1 MIDYEGIEKKW
12 QAAWAEARLFEGEI
26 GGKKPYMVTAAFPY
40 ANAPQHIGH
49 LRTYGTADVLA
60 RYKRMQGFNV
70 LYPMGF
76 HATGT
81 PVLAFA
87 KRFIEKDKDLIAEM
101 KLFHIPDED
110 LEKMTDPVYI
120 ANYFTKELEKGMHKA
135 GYSIDWRRKFTSID
149 PFFSKFIE
157 WQFGILNNKGL
168 LTQGKHPVGWCP
180 NENNAV
186 GMHDTKHDVEPE
198 IEKETLLRFKVEG
211 EDAYVLCVT
220 YRPETIFGITNIFVA
235 ENAQYVLCQIKG
247 MEGNCYISKAS
258 SEVLK
263 HQFDITIIKEI
274 TGKEMLQKKCLNE
287 RGIAQKVLPI
297 FPGFFV
303 KESLGSGIVMSV
315 PSHAP
320 FDYAA
325 IQRLKNQG
333 YNISE
338 LKPAKLIEVAVGE
351 AAEGKGPVP
360 SALDLPALAYLKLTN
375 ADENS
380 LDDLLESA
388 TKLQYRE
395 ESHWGKM
402 IVKGYEGMSEPEAR
416 EHVRKELMEAGEAFD
431 VYTLVNSSPVFCRCG
446 SRIVI
451 KTVENQWF
459 INYGDSAWK
468 EAVKN
473 AYSKMHILPEKSKN
487 AFESAINWIDLR
499 AVVRAQGLGTK
510 FPFDKNYII
519 ESLSDSTIYMSFY
532 TISNLI
538 RDIEIEKLKPEFF
551 GYIFLGEGNAD
562 KVAESTGIDPEIIR
576 KCSESFSYWYKNTS
590 RHSALE
596 LIFNHLTM
604 YIFNHVAIFGEAYW
618 PKQIV
623 TNGMVLMEGEKM
635 SKSLGN
641 IVPLLDGIKNYGADP
656 LRVVVVSSA
665 DLFSDSEFSNEAL
678 NGVKERFEYL
688 FNIVQSL
695 ESMGSSGLMQI
706 DYWLYS
712 KLNRKIRD
720 STASMEALAL
730 RDVATSLLYDS
741 VIELKR
747 YFARG
752 GGNSIVVKDYMT
764 NLILMLQPMAP
775 HLSEELWHIL
785 GNNSF
790 ASIEKWPTP
799 DETVISDNIE
809 DLEALLE
816 STIVDAKQ
824 VSELMK
830 KKENRDPTEF
840 RFIVAS
846 DWKREVQNRLA
857 EERNSSDLL
866 EEMKGDATVSNKEA
880 VAKYIINMS
889 KKINEIKKI
898 QLSQKDEYD
907 SLKEAEEY
915 LGSQLRCKVVVEREE
930 ESKSGRAGRAMPGK
944 PSIDLLY

>member
-12 QAAWAEARLFEGEI
+12 QDAWREARIFEGEI
-26 GGKKPYMVTAAFPY
+26 GGKEPYMVTAAFPY

-60 RYKRMQGFNV
+60 RYKRMQGYNV

-157 WQFGILNNKGL
+157 WQFGILNEKGL

-186 GMHDTKHDVEPE
+186 GMHDTKHDLEPE
-198 IEKETLLRFKVEG
+198 IEKETILRFKVEG
-211 EDAYVLCVT
+211 EEAYVPCVT
-220 YRPETIFGITNIFVA
+220 YRPETIFGVTNLFVA
-235 ENAQYVLCQIKG
+235 ENAQYILCKIKG
-247 MEGNCYISKAS
+247 MDGNCYVSKAS
-258 SEVLK
+258 AEALK
-263 HQFDITIIKEI
+263 HQFDITIINEV
-274 TGKEMLQKKCLNE
+274 TGKEMLQKRCINKK
-287 RGIAQKVLPI
+287 GINQTILPI

-303 KESLGSGIVMSV
+303 KEDLGSGIVMSV

-325 IQRLKNQG
+325 LQRLKGQG
-333 YNISE
+333 YDISMV
-338 LKPAKLIEVAVGE
+338 KPVKLIEVKAGKIT
-351 AAEGKGPVP
+351 EGKDSVP
-360 SALDLPALAYLKLTN
+360 SELDMPALAYLKLTN

-380 LDDLLESA
+380 LDDLLEAA
-388 TKLQYRE
+388 TKLQYKE
-395 ESHWGKM
+395 ESHWGRM

-416 EHVRKELMEAGEAFD
+416 ESIRKELIAAGEAFD

-459 INYGDSAWK
+459 INYGDQAWK

-473 AYSKMHILPEKSKN
+473 AYSKMRILPEKSKN
-487 AFESAINWIDLR
+487 AFESAIGWIDLR

-510 FPFDKNYII
+510 FPFDKDYII

-538 RDIEIEKLKPEFF
+538 REVELDKLKPEFF
-551 GYIFLGEGNAD
+551 GYVFLGKGNAD

-604 YIFNHVAIFGEAYW
+604 YLFNHVAIFDEAYW

-641 IVPLLDGIKNYGADP
+641 IVPLLDGIRNYGADP
-656 LRVVVVSSA
+656 LRAVVISSA

-678 NGVKERFEYL
+678 SGIKERFEYM
-688 FNIVQSL
+688 FSIVKNL
-695 ESMGSSGLMQI
+695 ESMDSSGLKQI

-720 STASMEALAL
+720 STASMETLSL
-730 RDVATSLLYDS
+730 RDVATSLIYDS
-741 VIELKR
+741 VIELRR
-747 YFARG
+747 YFSRG
-752 GGNSIVVKDYMT
+752 GVNSIVVKDYMT
-764 NLILMLQPMAP
+764 NLVLMLQPMAP
-775 HLSEELWHIL
+775 HLSEELWHML
-785 GNNSF
+785 GNDSF
-790 ASIEKWPTP
+790 ASLEKWPTP
-799 DETVISDNIE
+799 DESVISDIIE

-830 KKENRDPTEF
+830 KKEKREPREF
-840 RFIVAS
+840 RLIVAS
-846 DWKREVQNRLA
+846 DWKREIQNRLA
-857 EERNSSDLL
+857 TERNSSTLL
-866 EEMKGDATVSNKEA
+866 QELKGSESTTNKETT
-880 VAKYIINMS
+880 AKYILSLS
-889 KKINEIKKI
+889 KKINEIKSI
-898 QLSQKDEYD
+898 QFSQKEEYD

-915 LGSQLRCKVVVEREE
+915 LSSQLKCKVLVEKEE
-930 ESKSGRAGRAMPGK
+930 ESKSNRASRAMPGK
-944 PSIDLLY
+944 PSIDLIY

>member
-12 QAAWAEARLFEGEI
+12 QDAWREARIFEGEI
-26 GGKKPYMVTAAFPY
+26 GGKEPYMVTAAFPY

-60 RYKRMQGFNV
+60 RYKRMQGYNV

-157 WQFGILNNKGL
+157 WQFGILNEKGL

-186 GMHDTKHDVEPE
+186 GMHDTKHDLEPE
-198 IEKETLLRFKVEG
+198 IEKETILRFKVEG
-211 EDAYVLCVT
+211 EEAYVPCVT
-220 YRPETIFGITNIFVA
+220 YRPETIFGVTNLFVA
-235 ENAQYVLCQIKG
+235 ENAQYILCKIKG
-247 MEGNCYISKAS
+247 MDGNCYVSKAS
-258 SEVLK
+258 AEALK
-263 HQFDITIIKEI
+263 HQFDITIINEV
-274 TGKEMLQKKCLNE
+274 TGKEMLQKRCINKK
-287 RGIAQKVLPI
+287 GINQTILPI

-303 KESLGSGIVMSV
+303 KEDLGSGIVMSV

-325 IQRLKNQG
+325 LQRLKGQG
-333 YNISE
+333 YDISMV
-338 LKPAKLIEVAVGE
+338 KPVKLIEVKAGKIT
-351 AAEGKGPVP
+351 EGKDSVP
-360 SALDLPALAYLKLTN
+360 SELDMPALAYLKLTN

-380 LDDLLESA
+380 LDDLLEAA
-388 TKLQYRE
+388 TKLQYKE
-395 ESHWGKM
+395 ESHWGRM

-416 EHVRKELMEAGEAFD
+416 ESIRKELIAAGEAFD

-459 INYGDSAWK
+459 INYGDQAWK

-473 AYSKMHILPEKSKN
+473 AYSKMRILPEKSKN
-487 AFESAINWIDLR
+487 AFESAIGWIDLR

-510 FPFDKNYII
+510 FPFDKDYII

-538 RDIEIEKLKPEFF
+538 REVELDKLKPEFF
-551 GYIFLGEGNAD
+551 GYVFLGKGNAD

-604 YIFNHVAIFGEAYW
+604 YLFNHVAIFDEAYW

-641 IVPLLDGIKNYGADP
+641 IVPLLDGIRNYGADP
-656 LRVVVVSSA
+656 LRAVVISSA

-678 NGVKERFEYL
+678 SGIKERFEYM
-688 FNIVQSL
+688 FSIVQNI
-695 ESMGSSGLMQI
+695 EGMGSSGLKQI

-720 STASMEALAL
+720 STASMETLSL
-730 RDVATSLLYDS
+730 RDVATSLIYDS
-741 VIELKR
+741 VIELRR
-747 YFARG
+747 YFSRG
-752 GGNSIVVKDYMT
+752 GVNSIVVKDYMT
-764 NLILMLQPMAP
+764 NLVLMLQPMAP
-775 HLSEELWHIL
+775 HLSEELWHML
-785 GNNSF
+785 GNDSF
-790 ASIEKWPTP
+790 ASLEKWPTP
-799 DETVISDNIE
+799 DESVISDIIE

-830 KKENRDPTEF
+830 KKEKREPREF
-840 RFIVAS
+840 RLIVAS
-846 DWKREVQNRLA
+846 DWKREIQNRLA
-857 EERNSSDLL
+857 TERNSSTLL
-866 EEMKGDATVSNKEA
+866 QELKGSESTTNKETT
-880 VAKYIINMS
+880 AKYILSLS
-889 KKINEIKKI
+889 KKINEIKSI
-898 QLSQKDEYD
+898 QFSQKEEYD

-915 LGSQLRCKVVVEREE
+915 LSSQLKCKVLVEKEE
-930 ESKSGRAGRAMPGK
+930 ESKSNRASRAMPGK
-944 PSIDLLY
+944 PSIDLIY

>member
-12 QAAWAEARLFEGEI
+12 QDAWREARIFEGEI
-26 GGKKPYMVTAAFPY
+26 GGKEPYMVTAAFPY

-60 RYKRMQGFNV
+60 RYKRMRGYNV

-87 KRFIEKDKDLIAEM
+87 KRFIEKDKDLIEEM

-157 WQFGILNNKGL
+157 WQFGILNEKGL

-186 GMHDTKHDVEPE
+186 GMHDTKHDLEPE
-198 IEKETLLRFKVEG
+198 IEKETILRFKVEG
-211 EDAYVLCVT
+211 EEAYVLCVT
-220 YRPETIFGITNIFVA
+220 YRPETIFGVTNLFVA
-235 ENAQYVLCQIKG
+235 ENAQYILCKIKG
-247 MEGNCYISKAS
+247 MDGNCYLSKAS
-258 SEVLK
+258 AEALR
-263 HQFDITIIKEI
+263 HQFDITIINEVA
-274 TGKEMLQKKCLNE
+274 GKEMLQKRCINKK
-287 RGIAQKVLPI
+287 GINQMILPI

-303 KESLGSGIVMSV
+303 KEDLGSGIVMSV

-320 FDYAA
+320 FDYVAL
-325 IQRLKNQG
+325 QRLKGQG
-333 YNISE
+333 YDISMV
-338 LKPAKLIEVAVGE
+338 KPVKLIEVKAGKIT
-351 AAEGKGPVP
+351 EGKDLVP
-360 SALDLPALAYLKLTN
+360 SELEMPALAYLKLTN

-380 LDDLLESA
+380 LDDLLEAA
-388 TKLQYRE
+388 TKLQYKE
-395 ESHWGKM
+395 ESHWGRM

-416 EHVRKELMEAGEAFD
+416 ESIRKELIAAGEAFD

-459 INYGDSAWK
+459 INYGDQAWK

-473 AYSKMHILPEKSKN
+473 AYSKMRILPEKSKN
-487 AFESAINWIDLR
+487 AFESAIGWIDLR

-510 FPFDKNYII
+510 FPFDKDYII

-538 RDIEIEKLKPEFF
+538 REVELDKLKPEFF
-551 GYIFLGEGNAD
+551 GYVFLGKGNAE

-604 YIFNHVAIFGEAYW
+604 YLFNHVAIFDEAYW

-641 IVPLLDGIKNYGADP
+641 IVPLLDGIRNYGADP
-656 LRVVVVSSA
+656 LRAVVISSA

-678 NGVKERFEYL
+678 SGIKERFEYM
-688 FNIVQSL
+688 FSIVQNL
-695 ESMGSSGLMQI
+695 ESMDSSGLKQI

-720 STASMEALAL
+720 STASMETLSL
-730 RDVATSLLYDS
+730 RDVATSLIYDS
-741 VIELKR
+741 VIELRR
-747 YFARG
+747 YFSRG
-752 GGNSIVVKDYMT
+752 GVNSIVVKDYMT
-764 NLILMLQPMAP
+764 NLVLMLQPMAP
-775 HLSEELWHIL
+775 HLSEELWHML
-785 GNNSF
+785 GNDSF
-790 ASIEKWPTP
+790 ASLEKWPTP
-799 DETVISDNIE
+799 DESVISDIIE

-830 KKENRDPTEF
+830 KKEKREPREF
-840 RFIVAS
+840 RLIVAS
-846 DWKREVQNRLA
+846 DWKREIQNRLA
-857 EERNSSDLL
+857 TERNSSTLL
-866 EEMKGDATVSNKEA
+866 QELKGSESTTNKETT
-880 VAKYIINMS
+880 AKYILSLS
-889 KKINEIKKI
+889 KKINEIKSI
-898 QLSQKDEYD
+898 QFSQKEEYD

-915 LGSQLRCKVVVEREE
+915 LSSQLKCKVLVEKEE
-930 ESKSGRAGRAMPGK
+930 ESKSNRASRAMPGK
-944 PSIDLLY
+944 PSIDLIY

>member
-12 QAAWAEARLFEGEI
+12 QDAWREARIFEGEI
-26 GGKKPYMVTAAFPY
+26 GGKEPYMVTAAFPY

-60 RYKRMQGFNV
+60 RYKRMQGYNV

-157 WQFGILNNKGL
+157 WQFGILNEKGL

-186 GMHDTKHDVEPE
+186 GMHDTKHDLEPE
-198 IEKETLLRFKVEG
+198 IEKETILRFKVEG
-211 EDAYVLCVT
+211 EEAYVPCVT
-220 YRPETIFGITNIFVA
+220 YRPETIFGVTNLFVA
-235 ENAQYVLCQIKG
+235 ENAQYILCKIKG
-247 MEGNCYISKAS
+247 MDGNCYVSKAS
-258 SEVLK
+258 AEALK
-263 HQFDITIIKEI
+263 HQFDITIINEV
-274 TGKEMLQKKCLNE
+274 TGKEMLQKRCINKK
-287 RGIAQKVLPI
+287 GINQTILPI

-303 KESLGSGIVMSV
+303 KEDLGSGIVMSV

-325 IQRLKNQG
+325 LQRLKGQG
-333 YNISE
+333 YDISMV
-338 LKPAKLIEVAVGE
+338 KPVKLIEVKAGKIT
-351 AAEGKGPVP
+351 EGKDSVP
-360 SALDLPALAYLKLTN
+360 SELDMPALAYLKLTN

-380 LDDLLESA
+380 LDDLLEAA
-388 TKLQYRE
+388 TKLQYKE
-395 ESHWGKM
+395 ESHWGRM

-416 EHVRKELMEAGEAFD
+416 ESIRKELIAAGEAFD

-459 INYGDSAWK
+459 INYGDQAWK

-473 AYSKMHILPEKSKN
+473 AYSKMRILPEKSKN
-487 AFESAINWIDLR
+487 AFESAIDWIDLR

-510 FPFDKNYII
+510 FPFDKDYII

-538 RDIEIEKLKPEFF
+538 REVELDKLKPEFF
-551 GYIFLGEGNAD
+551 GYVFLGKGNAD

-604 YIFNHVAIFGEAYW
+604 YLFNHVAIFDEAYW

-641 IVPLLDGIKNYGADP
+641 IVPLLDGIRNYGADP
-656 LRVVVVSSA
+656 LRAVVISSA

-678 NGVKERFEYL
+678 SGIKERFEYM
-688 FNIVQSL
+688 FSIVKNL
-695 ESMGSSGLMQI
+695 ESMDSSGLKQI

-720 STASMEALAL
+720 STASMETLSL
-730 RDVATSLLYDS
+730 RDVATSLIYDS
-741 VIELKR
+741 VIELRR
-747 YFARG
+747 YFSRG
-752 GGNSIVVKDYMT
+752 GVNSIVVKDYMT
-764 NLILMLQPMAP
+764 NLVLMLQPMAP
-775 HLSEELWHIL
+775 HLSEELWHML
-785 GNNSF
+785 GNDSF
-790 ASIEKWPTP
+790 ASLEKWPTP
-799 DETVISDNIE
+799 DESVISDIIE

-830 KKENRDPTEF
+830 KKEKREPREF
-840 RFIVAS
+840 RLIVAS
-846 DWKREVQNRLA
+846 DWKREIQNRLA
-857 EERNSSDLL
+857 TERNSSTLL
-866 EEMKGDATVSNKEA
+866 QELKGSESTTNKETT
-880 VAKYIINMS
+880 AKYILSLS
-889 KKINEIKKI
+889 KKINEIKSI
-898 QLSQKDEYD
+898 QFSQKEEYD

-915 LGSQLRCKVVVEREE
+915 LSSQLKCKVLVEKEE
-930 ESKSGRAGRAMPGK
+930 ESKSNRASRAMPGK
-944 PSIDLLY
+944 PSIDLIY